1 MTGIT
6 LEELGISK
14 EELANRV
21 VDACVTLMLMSVDTD
36 EDSERPSQF
45 QRQLKDQVVTKI
57 DEAINDIAAKH
68 LVPRIGDYIE
78 NLTIQETNKF
88 GEERGEPT
96 TFIEYLTHRAD
107 HYLREDVDFHGK
119 PRSECRSGGS
129 FSKSTT
135 RIAHM
140 VDAHLHY
147 SIKTAME
154 QAPAVANSSIAGGIE
169 EAVKLKLAEILKSLK
184 VEVKTGR

>member
-6 LEELGISK
+6 LEELGITQK
-14 EELANRV
+14 ELADRV

-36 EDSERPSQF
+36 EDSEGPSQF
-45 QRQLKDQVVTKI
+45 QRQLKEQVKDKI
-57 DEAINDIAAKH
+57 DEAINNIAAKNLLDGVQAH
-68 LVPRIGDYIE
+68 IE
-78 NLTIQETNKF
+78 NLTIQETNRY

-119 PRSECRSGGS
+119 SRSECRSSGS

-154 QAPAVANSSIAGGIE
+154 KALAVANSSIAGGIE
-169 EAVKLKLAEILKSLK
+169 EAVKMKLAEILKSLK